1 MSNKGK
7 AIKGGI
13 WSTTATVLTTIL
25 QFGQIAIL
33 ARMLT
38 PAAFGVVSICT
49 LVTTFFSVF
58 VNLGFSNSIIYK
70 QESNAKA
77 LSTLYYLN
85 LILGVLAFT
94 LIYFSSPLIVNF
106 YHEPKL
112 TKVVRLASLLFL
124 IIYFG
129 QIYSFLLQ
137 KELKFKAIAAI
148 DIVGNVVGTAATIL
162 LAYLGYEE
170 LSLIYGG
177 LALHTTRT
185 ILQVVFGRKLFT
197 PTLHF
202 DLSGVKDHLRFGAFN
217 LGEGVV
223 SFIQNN
229 SDNILIGGM
238 LGVKALGYYTLALQL
253 AIFPVNKLNPI
264 ILQVAYP
271 IIAKMK
277 DDPQNLKKSYLKI
290 LDFLIFLNLPL
301 LAGLFITA
309 ESVVPL
315 LYGPGWESTF
325 PLIKI
330 FVVISFFSCINHPL
344 FTLVYSK
351 GKPNILFY
359 LNLITLIIK
368 LPLLYVL
375 GKYWQVT
382 GIAVAY
388 LIATLVYFV
397 LNFCIVHSL
406 IGSFMKPFLR
416 NTALPVAFCLLMVAV
431 IAAYKYFVGYS
442 GMTNTVAEITLGG
455 IVYVGLALTFK
466 ISLTE
471 LRSLKASL

>member
-1 MSNKGK
+1 M
-7 AIKGGI
+7 
-13 WSTTATVLTTIL
+13 
-25 QFGQIAIL
+25 F
-33 ARMLT
+33 
-38 PAAFGVVSICT
+38 
-49 LVTTFFSVF
+49 
-58 VNLGFSNSIIYK
+58 
-70 QESNAKA
+70 
-77 LSTLYYLN
+77 
-85 LILGVLAFT
+85 
-94 LIYFSSPLIVNF
+94 
-106 YHEPKL
+106 
-112 TKVVRLASLLFL
+112 
-124 IIYFG
+124 
-129 QIYSFLLQ
+129 
-137 KELKFKAIAAI
+137 
-148 DIVGNVVGTAATIL
+148 
-162 LAYLGYEE
+162 
-170 LSLIYGG
+170 
-177 LALHTTRT
+177 
-185 ILQVVFGRKLFT
+185 FGRKLFS
-197 PTLHF
+197 PTRHF

-253 AIFPVNKLNPI
+253 AIFPVTKLNPI

-277 DDPQNLKKSYLKI
+277 DDPENLKNSYLKI

-309 ESVVPL
+309 ESIVPL

-330 FVVISFFSCINHPL
+330 FVVISLFSCINHPL

-368 LPLLYVL
+368 LPLLYIL

-397 LNFCIVHSL
+397 LNFCIVYSL

-416 NTALPVAFCLLMVAV
+416 NTALPVAFCLLMVAI
-431 IAAYKYFVGYS
+431 IAAYKHFVGYS
-442 GMTNTVAEITLGG
+442 GMTNTIAEIALGG

-466 ISLTE
+466 FSPTE